1 MKKLSDQIKDL
12 ENTRAAKA
20 ARMADITQKSI
31 DEGRSMD
38 DAEGEEFD
46 ALDSEIKAVD
56 ADLVRL
62 HRLESL
68 NVQRAAP
75 VTAATTAAAASEQRS
90 VQRPPITGAPAIHLN
105 REPEEKFKGQNFTR
119 MVIARTLE
127 ALGRENLMGERRSA
141 AEIAQQ
147 RWGASNPTLVNVIR
161 ASVAGHGS
169 GSGEAGA
176 ELVAADSRFTGD
188 FIEYLYGQTVY
199 NRLGLREVPA
209 NVTIKGQDGAATGYW
224 VGESKPIAATKGD
237 FSTINLTPLKVA
249 ALAVSSMELLRDSSP
264 SAEMLIRDAL
274 VNAAA
279 QRIDTTFLS
288 TTAASAGVSPAG
300 LLNGVSAKDSVGND
314 EVGLRADVKAL
325 YSDFFTAKNA
335 SGLTFVCSP
344 AMAKSIQLMVN
355 DLGQLAF
362 PNITAQGGTLLGD
375 PVVTGDNVGA
385 NHLILLKPSEIWR
398 IGAMGVEV
406 ALSREATI
414 EMADNPAGAS
424 DTPVA
429 QANYPVSMFQTASV
443 ALRVIIPMNFQKR
456 RTHAVQYVSNADYG
470 DVMSN

>member
-20 ARMADITQKSI
+20 ARMADVLQKSI
-31 DEGRSMD
+31 DEGRSTD
-38 DAEGEEFD
+38 EAEAEEFD
-46 ALDSEIKAVD
+46 TIELEIKTID

-62 HRLESL
+62 RRLEAM

-75 VTAATTAAAASEQRS
+75 VDGVSTHAAASAQRS
-90 VQRPPITGAPAIHLN
+90 VERQPLAGAPAIHVN

-119 MVIARTLE
+119 MVIARTLSQLERDNVGAE
-127 ALGRENLMGERRSA
+127 ARSPIEIAKARWGRENPR
-141 AEIAQQ
+141 
-147 RWGASNPTLVNVIR
+147 LVEVLR

-176 ELVAADSRFTGD
+176 ELVAADNRYTGD

-199 NRLGLREVPA
+199 DRLGLREVPA

-224 VGESKPIAATKGD
+224 VGESKPIPMSKAD
-237 FSTINLTPLKVA
+237 FSSVSLTPLKA
-249 ALAVSSMELLRDSSP
+249 AAIAVTSMELLRDSSP
-264 SAEMLIRDAL
+264 AAEALIRDAL

-279 QRIDTTFLS
+279 QKIDSTFIS

-300 LLNGVSAKDSVGND
+300 ILNGVSAFSSSGTD
-314 EVGLRADVKAL
+314 EDGLRQDVYKL
-325 YSDFFTAKNA
+325 YSLFLSNKNA
-335 SGLTFVCSP
+335 GGLTFLMNP
-344 AMAKSIQLMVN
+344 AMAKSISLMVN
-355 DLGQLAF
+355 ALGQSSF
-362 PNITAQGGTLLGD
+362 PGLTSEGGTLLGD
-375 PVVTGDNVGA
+375 RVVVGDNVTST
-385 NHLILLKPSEIWR
+385 LLVLCKPSDIWR

-406 ALSREATI
+406 ALSRDATI

-456 RTHAVQYVSNADYG
+456 RSHAAQYITGANYGSWVSP
-470 DVMSN
+470 